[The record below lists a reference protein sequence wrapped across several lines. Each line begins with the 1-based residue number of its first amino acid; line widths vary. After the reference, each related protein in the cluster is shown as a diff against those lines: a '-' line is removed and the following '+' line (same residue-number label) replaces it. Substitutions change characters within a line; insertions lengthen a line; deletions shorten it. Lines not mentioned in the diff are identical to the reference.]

1 MLTVE
6 SYHAEGICRDDGK
19 GSLTTNA
26 KKNDNEE
33 YQDDANINDDVEI
46 GTCDLDQPAQR
57 C

>member
-19 GSLTTNA
+19 ESLTTNA
-26 KKNDNEE
+26 EKNDNEE